1 MRKLI
6 ISMAFLCLAFMAN
19 AQTEKGNFYLGGG
32 GSLTYHT
39 RTTTLK
45 YNDSE
50 MMEFVD
56 NKYLVNP
63 SIGYFVING
72 LAVGI
77 DVMYL
82 TNTTDYSY
90 PGTTEDNNGSE
101 DKITSGETM
110 IGVFA
115 KYYYGDKKL
124 KPFVNGKIGYVNLSE
139 EISYVGDEYEN
150 YKTDARGLGF
160 AGSIGAIYFLNDH
173 VGLELGAGYGFAAT
187 TDKDDDNLTID
198 GSSIAISVAVY
209 VTF

>member
-1 MRKLI
+1 MRNLI
-6 ISMAFLCLAFMAN
+6 LSMALLCLAVMAN
-19 AQTEKGNFYLGGG
+19 GQTEKGNFYLGGG

-72 LAVGI
+72 LAVGL

-90 PGTTEDNNGSE
+90 PGTTEEYSGSE

-124 KPFVNGKIGYVNLSE
+124 KPFVNCKVGYVSLSE
-139 EISYVGDEYEN
+139 EISYVGDVYEN
-150 YKTDARGLGF
+150 YKTDAKGIGL
-160 AGSIGAIYFLNDH
+160 AASAGAIYFLNDH
-173 VGLELGAGYGFAAT
+173 VGLELGAGYGMAAT
-187 TDKDDDNLTID
+187 TDKEDENLTID
-198 GSSIAISVAVY
+198 GNSFVLSVAVY